1 MKVALIVPAYKPTS
15 DMIPMLE
22 KFSRETDYVPVV
34 VDDGSGAKFLDIF
47 AKVPE
52 GTTLLRHEV
61 NKGKGAALKTAM
73 RHILEKMPECAIAV
87 TADADGQHRYADIV
101 NVVESAQ
108 KHPGALVLGSRAF
121 DGKIPLRSRLGNS
134 ITRQVFAAASGTPVR
149 DTQTG
154 LRAFDREAMR
164 KFIDIPGERYEY
176 EINMLLHAAQNE
188 IPIIEETIETVYIDD
203 NSSSHFNPLRDSM
216 KIYMCIFKYIASS
229 LIGFAVDFVL
239 LLVFSGLLSNVKLP
253 HIGAEGDFA
262 LLISVVA
269 ARIISA
275 IVNFT
280 LNKTMVFKSK
290 GDWKKELGKYALLAV
305 GVLIANYLLLNL
317 LNLRLGWPLAVS
329 KLLVEVVLFCA
340 NFFIQGRFVYG
351 RKKN

>member
-22 KFSRETDYVPVV
+22 KFSRETDFMPVV
-34 VDDGSGAKFLDIF
+34 VDDGSGSEFLEIF
-47 AKVPE
+47 EKIPE

-73 RHILEKMPECAIAV
+73 HHILEKMPECSIAV

-101 NVVESAQ
+101 NVVKVAQ

-121 DGKIPLRSRLGNS
+121 DGKIPLRSRVGNA

-154 LRAFDREAMR
+154 LRAFDREAMQ

-176 EINMLLHAAQNE
+176 EINMLLHAAHND
-188 IPIIEETIETVYIDD
+188 IPILEETIETVYIDD

-229 LIGFAVDFVL
+229 LIGFGVDFVAL
-239 LLVFSGLLSNVKLP
+239 LLFKWLTAGM
-253 HIGAEGDFA
+253 GAEKS
-262 LLISVVA
+262 LLISVVL
-269 ARIISA
+269 ARIVSA
-275 IVNFT
+275 GVNFAI
-280 LNKTMVFKSK
+280 NKTVVFHSK
-290 GDWKKELGKYALLAV
+290 GDWKKEFGKYAVLAV
-305 GVLIANYLLLNL
+305 VILVANYYLMRLFTIT
-317 LNLRLGWPLAVS
+317 LGWPLVLA

-340 NFFIQGRFVYG
+340 NFLVQGRVVYS
-351 RKKN
+351 RKKKI

>member
-22 KFSRETDYVPVV
+22 KFCRETDYIPVV
-34 VDDGSGAKFLDIF
+34 VDDGSGADFLEVF

-52 GTTLLRHEV
+52 GATLLRHVV

-73 RHILEKMPECAIAV
+73 KYILEKMPECAIAV

-101 NVVESAQ
+101 NVVRVAE
-108 KHPGALVLGSRAF
+108 KNPGALVLGSRAF
-121 DGKIPLRSRLGNS
+121 DGKIPLRSRVGNA

-154 LRAFDREAMR
+154 LRAFDREAMQ

-176 EINMLLHAAQNE
+176 EINMLLHAAHNG
-188 IPIIEETIETVYIDD
+188 IPILEETIETVYIDD
-203 NSSSHFNPLRDSM
+203 NSSSHFNPLKDSM

-229 LIGFAVDFVL
+229 LIGFLVDFVL
-239 LLVFSGLLSNVKLP
+239 LLLFNSLLARINLP
-253 HIGAEGDFA
+253 FIGAEGDMA
-262 LLISVVA
+262 LLVSVVA
-269 ARIISA
+269 ARIVSA

-280 LNKTMVFKSK
+280 LNKTMVFKSQ
-290 GDWKKELGKYALLAV
+290 GDWKAELGKYAILAV

-329 KLLVEVVLFCA
+329 KILVEVVLFCA

-351 RKKN
+351 KRHK

>member
-1 MKVALIVPAYKPTS
+1 MKVALIVPAYKPTA

-22 KFSRETDYVPVV
+22 GFSRKTDFELVV
-34 VDDGSGAKFLDIF
+34 VDDGSGKEFLDIF

-52 GTTLLRHEV
+52 KTKLLRHEV

-73 RHILEKMPECAIAV
+73 RYILDNMPECTIAV
-87 TADADGQHRYADIV
+87 TADADGQHRQADIL
-101 NVVESAQ
+101 NVVRVAQ
-108 KHPGALVLGSRAF
+108 ANPSALVLGSRAF
-121 DGKIPLRSRLGNS
+121 DGKIPLRSRLGNT

-154 LRAFDREAMR
+154 LRAFDREAMQ

-176 EINMLLHAAQNE
+176 EINMLLHAAHNG
-188 IPIIEETIETVYIDD
+188 IPILEETIETVYIDD
-203 NSSSHFNPLRDSM
+203 NFSSHFNPLRDSM

-239 LLVFSGLLSNVKLP
+239 LLVFSGLLSKMNLP
-253 HIGAEGDFA
+253 YLKAEGDLA
-262 LLISVVA
+262 LFMSVVA

-275 IVNFT
+275 IINFT

-290 GDWKKELGKYALLAV
+290 GDWRKELGKYALLAV
-305 GVLIANYLLLNL
+305 CVLIANYLLLNL
-317 LNLRLGWPLAVS
+317 LNIQLGWPLVIS
-329 KLLVEVVLFCA
+329 KLLVEVVLFCV
-340 NFFIQGRFVYG
+340 NFFVQGRFVYN
-351 RKKN
+351 RK

>member
-1 MKVALIVPAYKPTS
+1 MKVALIVPAYKPTA

-22 KFSRETDYVPVV
+22 RFSRETDFELVV
-34 VDDGSGAKFLDIF
+34 VDDGSGKEFLDVF

-73 RHILEKMPECAIAV
+73 RHILENMPECAIAV
-87 TADADGQHRYADIV
+87 TADADGQHRQADIL
-101 NVVESAQ
+101 NVVKVA
-108 KHPGALVLGSRAF
+108 KANPGALVLGSRAF
-121 DGKIPLRSRLGNS
+121 DGKIPLRSRLGNA

-154 LRAFDREAMR
+154 LRAFDREAMQ

-176 EINMLLHAAQNE
+176 EINMLLQAAHNG
-188 IPIIEETIETVYIDD
+188 IPILEETIETVYIDD

-229 LIGFAVDFVL
+229 LIGFVVDFVM
-239 LLVFSGLLSNVKLP
+239 LLVFSGLMSKLNLP
-253 HIGAEGDFA
+253 YLKAEGDFA
-262 LLISVVA
+262 LLMSVVA

-305 GVLIANYLLLNL
+305 CVLIANYLLLNL
-317 LNLRLGWPLAVS
+317 LNLQLGWPLVIS
-329 KLLVEVVLFCA
+329 KLLVEVVLFCV
-340 NFFIQGRFVYG
+340 NFFVQGRFVYN
-351 RKKN
+351 RK